1 MMKASAA
8 ELLQQL
14 PGPVTPQW
22 ITSERFIQ
30 ALRHGSM
37 SVEFYAPIDSDPQTS
52 HQQDELYFI
61 HSGTGELV
69 IDAVRNVCAPG
80 MVFFI
85 PAGIDHRFEHFS
97 ADFSTWVVFWGPI
110 GGEQDPMQ
118 SR

>member
-22 ITSERFIQ
+22 ITGERFIQ

-37 SVEFYAPIDSDPQTS
+37 SVEFYAPIDSDPQT
-52 HQQDELYFI
+52 
-61 HSGTGELV
+61 
-69 IDAVRNVCAPG
+69 
-80 MVFFI
+80 
-85 PAGIDHRFEHFS
+85 GIDHRFEHFS
-97 ADFSTWVVFWGPI
+97 ANFSTWVVFWGPI